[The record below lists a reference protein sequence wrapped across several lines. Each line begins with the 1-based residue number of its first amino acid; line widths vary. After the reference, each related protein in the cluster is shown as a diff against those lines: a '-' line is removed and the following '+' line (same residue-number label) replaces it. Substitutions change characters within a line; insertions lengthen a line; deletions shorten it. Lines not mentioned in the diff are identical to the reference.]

1 MHISTF
7 TNTFSPSGEIAFIS
21 LAQTYYI
28 GILILLFQLRN
39 EGSGPLGR
47 WSGTEEELR
56 DSEDAE
62 EAWTVEVQE
71 GLGNIISASDWNR
84 IPEHNRR
91 RKSAGVGLGPRHGLF
106 EELLVLGH

>member
-1 MHISTF
+1 M
-7 TNTFSPSGEIAFIS
+7 
-21 LAQTYYI
+21 
-28 GILILLFQLRN
+28 FQLRN
-39 EGSGPLGR
+39 DGSGPLGR
-47 WSGTEEELR
+47 RSGTEEELR

-71 GLGNIISASDWNR
+71 GLGNIINKSDWNR

-91 RKSAGVGLGPRHGLF
+91 RKSAGEGGLGPSHGLF